1 MAKPT
6 IIEFQKNRPSFPNE
20 ELLKYDGNW
29 VAFSGDGRR
38 IVAYAETLD
47 RLFDVLQAANEDVQE
62 VVYERVETHP
72 MVVNIGAAEFQ

>member
-1 MAKPT
+1 MART
-6 IIEFQKNRPSFPNE
+6 SIVEFQKNRPSFPDE
-20 ELLKYDGNW
+20 ELLKYNGNW

-47 RLFDVLQAANEDVQE
+47 KLFAVLQAANEDVHE

-72 MVVNIGAAEFQ
+72 FVINIGAAEFQ